1 VGPDREHVEHN
12 ECAGCHRPQ
21 IRACTSCRTPFSSLS
36 RIDAAEPPPAVVAQ
50 QLATLVALS
59 AQPVV
64 VVWQP
69 TEAVAVAWEVFCA
82 HWNTFCYPASDD
94 ASIRPL
100 DERWCLEWHHDEYF
114 LFGHL

>member
-1 VGPDREHVEHN
+1 MPVSWH
-12 ECAGCHRPQ
+12 AGDDWTGEAQVKKHLF
-21 IRACTSCRTPFSSLS
+21 RAFAVFLGSTLLFASQLS
-36 RIDAAEPPPAVVAQ
+36 AQ